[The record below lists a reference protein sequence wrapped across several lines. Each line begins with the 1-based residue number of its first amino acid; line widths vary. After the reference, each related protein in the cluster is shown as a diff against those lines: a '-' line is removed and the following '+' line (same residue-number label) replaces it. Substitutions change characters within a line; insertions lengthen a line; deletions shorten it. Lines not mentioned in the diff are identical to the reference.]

1 MPNELKVMEV
11 PAESA
16 TSWEDAAAMAVAKA
30 AQTVANIKSIRI
42 KDFEAQVDNNK
53 ITSYRVNA
61 NVSFMSG
68 NPVNPGRPAQQ
79 GREPDE
85 MAERN
90 VQESAAHGAWQDDA
104 LKGITKHHPQRGIEQ
119 VESLEPQEAPPKE

>member
-16 TSWEDAAAMAVAKA
+16 TSWEDAAAMAVATA
-30 AQTVANIKSIRI
+30 ARTVANIKSIRI
-42 KDFEAQVDNNK
+42 RDFEAQVDNNK

-61 NVSFMSG
+61 NVSFMSENPG
-68 NPVNPGRPAQQ
+68 NPSRQ

-119 VESLEPQEAPPKE
+119 VESLERQEAPPKE

>member
-68 NPVNPGRPAQQ
+68 SPGSPTQQ

-104 LKGITKHHPQRGIEQ
+104 LKEITKHHPQRGIEQ

>member
-30 AQTVANIKSIRI
+30 ARTVANIKSIRI
-42 KDFEAQVDNNK
+42 RDFEAQVDNNK

-61 NVSFMSG
+61 NVSFMSENPG
-68 NPVNPGRPAQQ
+68 NPSRQ